1 MLAPGD
7 GERSAKHHARTTIL
21 TRAPR
26 LLSFLVLI
34 AASAVATAFVASAA
48 RAGSCDAF
56 RSQLLSN
63 KRNGGV
69 SPEVAALRRQ
79 LAAIQAI
86 ERRRGCTA
94 ASAQGGFFNAC
105 ADLARSRS
113 EVQGKIASAV
123 NSGSGAVL
131 QARVAAPDCAARQE
145 RPTPKKDQAASVLG
159 GGAMVFCVR
168 PSDGYFFP
176 APKSQFAGRDD
187 VKAMA
192 DQCRYICDDPTIEL
206 YTLGDPSLETDQR
219 VAIETREPYT
229 ELAAAFKYREN
240 ADFKACDVKRYHQR
254 VAELRARTVTPT
266 DLSNAVIPLPTA
278 KPEVA
283 PSVGSESRGAAQASI
298 EAGQRPVRLVGPA
311 FFPTE

>member
-1 MLAPGD
+1 M
-7 GERSAKHHARTTIL
+7 T
-21 TRAPR
+21 R

-34 AASAVATAFVASAA
+34 VVSATVMALAVSSS
-48 RAGSCDAF
+48 RADSCDAL

-63 KRNGGV
+63 SRNGGA

-79 LAAIQAI
+79 LAAIQGI

-94 ASAQGGFFNAC
+94 ANAQGGFFNAC
-105 ADLARSRS
+105 ADLARSSS
-113 EVQGKIASAV
+113 EVQARIARAM
-123 NSGSGAVL
+123 NAGSGVMP
-131 QARVAAPDCAARQE
+131 QARLAALGCAASQE
-145 RPTPKKDQAASVLG
+145 RRAPKKDPPVNVLG
-159 GGAMVFCVR
+159 GNAMVFCVR

-192 DQCRYICDDPTIEL
+192 DQCRYICDDPTVEL
-206 YTLGDPSLETDQR
+206 YTLGDPSLETDQM
-219 VAIETREPYT
+219 VAFETRKPYT
-229 ELAAAFKYREN
+229 ELPAAFKYREN

-266 DLSNAVIPLPTA
+266 YLSTASIPLPTA
-278 KPEVA
+278 KPQAAVLPLDNENL
-283 PSVGSESRGAAQASI
+283 GAAQQASI
-298 EAGQRPVRLVGPA
+298 EAGHRHVRVVGPA